1 MRAWPRSIRGRM
13 LALSVVAGMVALVL
27 AAMAT
32 TGILTRVVTDGI
44 DRRLDAQIAL
54 LASSV
59 AADGRIDAAR
69 LAAVRPAL
77 EAGPGWDW
85 RIAGPGGVTASDTFL
100 LAPDEGPVRH
110 HDRPR
115 TRRGRGP
122 DGAPLHAREVMLA
135 AGGGRVV
142 LSAAAPRGIVERPIR
157 DAVTPLL
164 TLLALLIALLAVAAV
179 VQVFYGLRPLRAIER
194 AIVAVRDGRADA
206 VPEDQPAELRPLAEE
221 LNALVRANGAALAAA
236 RQSAANLA
244 HALKTPVAALALELR
259 DDPPRAHLVD
269 RIDATLRHH
278 LARARDRVVGRRPD
292 TDIAEAAGALAATLH
307 KLSGGRVAIDTAIA
321 PGLHA
326 AIEPGDFDELLGNLL
341 DNAVRHAAGRVNVRG
356 QAIAGGVRLCVE
368 DDGPGI
374 APDARERALAPG
386 VRLDERGEGHGFG
399 LAIVRELSELYGG
412 RLELAT
418 GAAGGLLVTVILPR
432 G

>member
-1 MRAWPRSIRGRM
+1 MRVWPRSIRGRM
-13 LALSVVAGMVALVL
+13 LALSVLAGGVALIL
-27 AAMAT
+27 AAIAT
-32 TGILTRVVTDGI
+32 TGILTRVVTEGI

-59 AADGRIDAAR
+59 TADGMIDASR
-69 LAAVRPAL
+69 LAVVRPAL

-85 RIAGPGGVTASDTFL
+85 RIATPGGITASDRFM
-100 LAPDEGPVRH
+100 LAPDDAPAPR
-110 HDRPR
+110 HDRAR
-115 TRRGRGP
+115 TRHGRRPG
-122 DGAPLHAREVMLA
+122 GAPIHAREVTLA
-135 AGGGRVV
+135 TGGGRVV

-164 TLLALLIALLAVAAV
+164 TLLGALIALLAVTAV
-179 VQVFYGLRPLRAIER
+179 IQVLYGLRPLRTIER
-194 AIVAVRDGRADA
+194 AIAAVRDGRADA
-206 VPEDQPAELRPLAEE
+206 VPEDQPAELRPLAQE

-259 DDPPRAHLVD
+259 DDPPRARLVD

-278 LARARDRVVGRRPD
+278 LARARDRVVGRRPH
-292 TDIAEAAGALAATLH
+292 TDIAEAAGALAATLR
-307 KLSGGRVAIDTAIA
+307 KLSGGRVAIDTVIA
-321 PGLHA
+321 PGLDA
-326 AIEPGDFDELLGNLL
+326 AIEPSDFDELLGNLL
-341 DNAVRHAAGRVNVRG
+341 DNAVRHAAGRVSVRA

-374 APDARERALAPG
+374 APDARERALTPG
-386 VRLDERGEGHGFG
+386 VRLDERGDGHGFG
-399 LAIVRELSELYGG
+399 LAIVRELSDLYGG
-412 RLELAT
+412 RMDLAT

-432 G
+432 I